1 VTAAGIG
8 CKGARLRAVR
18 RQLMDS
24 KGSTSPT
31 HRIVQEETVPE
42 TEERLPQRGTPEC
55 ARGEGRTEA
64 TRRAC
69 HGQPDLPSE
78 TSHAG
83 TQPSRG
89 RASRF
94 QAERGSR
101 SHGRRPSPLH
111 PGRRPRRGMR
121 HIQTRDRDG
130 TDHHETRSSRPAAS
144 GNRPPNNQ
152 DGAGT
157 AEDQRPPDLPERTKG
172 RTGRRAPRATR
183 RRRTTQRSPTAQR
196 SAGTAPRAPPP
207 PPPSRHRH
215 GPPGPATCQP
225 PPNDLAGGANR
236 GNHGMEVWNA
246 GGGQRNG

>member
-1 VTAAGIG
+1 MPATA
-8 CKGARLRAVR
+8 
-18 RQLMDS
+18 
-24 KGSTSPT
+24 SPT
-31 HRIVQEETVPE
+31 CPAR
-42 TEERLPQRGTPEC
+42 RATPE
-55 ARGEGRTEA
+55 
-64 TRRAC
+64 
-69 HGQPDLPSE
+69 
-78 TSHAG
+78 
-83 TQPSRG
+83 PSRVVVG
-89 RASRF
+89 PHASRRNEAHAVTGVGPAPCI
-94 QAERGSR
+94 QGEDHDGACV
-101 SHGRRPSPLH
+101 
-111 PGRRPRRGMR
+111 

-130 TDHHETRSSRPAAS
+130 TDHHETQVEPAS

-172 RTGRRAPRATR
+172 PNRAAGTAGDPPAADHATLANG
-183 RRRTTQRSPTAQR
+183 TAVG
-196 SAGTAPRAPPP
+196 GTAPRAPPP